1 MKRLLPWLSVLTM
14 FLISACAI
22 PLPRS
27 DDDVSRPAV
36 DDQTAHEVFERY
48 TAVHDTAVELSD
60 AKPLSVVEAD
70 PLLAIDAG
78 SFEVSQPGP
87 GNGAENASG
96 KARLAGTYIPRFA
109 KYPMWFIARITGPA
123 DDVERVAVFTRR
135 ASTEPWQMV
144 ESPQILADTTLPSPR
159 EIDGALATVR
169 PDSRSG
175 LSMSPQ
181 DAADVYAQALDD
193 PDSQAAKQLGKDGFI
208 AHMRQAAHSESEL
221 ENTTFTQSWQAL
233 DVRHAARTQDGGAM
247 AWITLSRKDTYR
259 VKSGMKVTWPKGSP
273 QQAFLGD
280 GITGDGAL
288 RFYHQL
294 LLFIPADGAPRALG
308 QYGGVIG
315 ADPVAG
321 DDRTG
326 AQETTQEKGGASR

>member
-1 MKRLLPWLSVLTM
+1 MKRLLPWIAVLC
-14 FLISACAI
+14 LASACAI

-36 DDQTAHEVFERY
+36 DDQTAHDVFERY
-48 TAVHDTAVELSD
+48 MAVHDTAVELSD

-78 SFEVSQPGP
+78 SFEVSGP
-87 GNGAENASG
+87 ESG
-96 KARLAGTYIPRFA
+96 PESGSGEARLAETHIPRFA
-109 KYPMWFIARITGPA
+109 KYPMWFVARITGPG

-144 ESPQILADTTLPSPR
+144 ASPQVLADTTLPPPR

-169 PDSRSG
+169 SDSDSG

-181 DAADVYAQALDD
+181 EAADVYARALDD
-193 PDSQAAKQLGKDGFI
+193 PDSQAAKQIGKDGFI
-208 AHMRQAAHSESEL
+208 KQMRQTSKAESGL
-221 ENTTFTQSWQAL
+221 KNTEFTQAWKAL
-233 DVRHAARTQDGGAM
+233 EVRHAARTQDGGAM

-259 VKSGMKVTWPKGSP
+259 VKSGLKVTWPKGSP
-273 QQAFLGD
+273 QQAFLGE
-280 GITGDGAL
+280 GITGDGTL
-288 RFYHQL
+288 QFYHQL

-308 QYGGVIG
+308 QYGGVVG

-321 DDRTG
+321 SGDDDG
-326 AQETTQEKGGASR
+326 QGKQKAAQENGGASR